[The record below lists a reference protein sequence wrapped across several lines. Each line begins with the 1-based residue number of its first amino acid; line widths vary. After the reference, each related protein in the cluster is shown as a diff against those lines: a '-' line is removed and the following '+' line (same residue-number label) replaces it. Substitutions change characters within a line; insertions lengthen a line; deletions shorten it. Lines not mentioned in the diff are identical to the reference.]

1 MRVAARP
8 PAAASAPAFAVQPSG
23 ALQAVAPL
31 DAIEYM
37 LAPRQLPPVQQLSVK
52 AEGGAAAP
60 AVDIQARAA
69 AAAAAAT
76 GGGAA
81 AYLAAR
87 AVLLEGQPENV
98 DVSFEG
104 VEAGKP
110 VALLHILPAG
120 TSDLLYACCGSLWAA
135 ASCCTGLCLTLSNA
149 QQVST
154 RLCPPA
160 CLNPNT

>member
-1 MRVAARP
+1 
-8 PAAASAPAFAVQPSG
+8 
-23 ALQAVAPL
+23 
-31 DAIEYM
+31 M

-60 AVDIQARAA
+60 AADIQARAQS
-69 AAAAAAT
+69 AAAT
-76 GGGAA
+76 GGGVA

-120 TSDLLYACCGSLWAA
+120 TSTCSVLCCGHSGLRRAA
-135 ASCCTGLCLTLSNA
+135 AWGC
-149 QQVST
+149 V
-154 RLCPPA
+154 
-160 CLNPNT
+160 